1 MELNHSPEDIFI
13 ITFSISLILFCLF
26 HHAHYSMK
34 EKLPVFIPSDK
45 KPVREEGSF
54 APLKEEYGTDET
66 SF

>member
-26 HHAHYSMK
+26 HHVHYSIK
-34 EKLPVFIPSDK
+34 ENKPVFIPTDGKSRKDK
-45 KPVREEGSF
+45 GYF